1 MILACVFIMTTVATY
16 EIAETDELEA
26 LGRDDV
32 AFDTSAGL
40 GPDET
45 VRQAELEQ
53 RSSSKQRFCIAFVVV
68 VLAIAAVAAFLGI
81 FLSKRGDS
89 KERDS
94 PNPVP
99 GHSTGGE
106 SPPGSQ
112 LVQPESAV
120 TAAPPTTA
128 SSEVKTYAVKVL
140 GKKPHDHMAFTQGF
154 EYADGVFY
162 ESTGLRGESSLR
174 KVEIET
180 GKVLQKHDFPDM
192 TLFGEGMTLH
202 TTHHI
207 FMLTWQAGR
216 GFIFNQST
224 FEVIKEW
231 KYEGEGW
238 GLCTDHE
245 KDEVYRSDGTN
256 ELRVLDPEDL
266 SEKKRVA
273 VTLRGREVSRL
284 NELEWVCGE
293 IWANVWLTSKIYR
306 IDPVSGKVK
315 SIIDASNLPLAP
327 DVKPENDVLN
337 GIAFDKKKGRLWLTG
352 KKWPVVYQVSITDD
366 SLDLTNCK

>member
-1 MILACVFIMTTVATY
+1 MTTVAAY

-40 GPDET
+40 GPDEP
-45 VRQAELEQ
+45 VQEAEFEQ
-53 RSSSKQRFCIAFVVV
+53 PSSSKPRFCIFLVVV
-68 VLAIAAVAAFLGI
+68 VLALAAVAAFLGI
-81 FLSKRGDS
+81 FLSRKGDS
-89 KERDS
+89 KETNAPS
-94 PNPVP
+94 VGSGQP
-99 GHSTGGE
+99 TGGG
-106 SPPGSQ
+106 SPSTSQ
-112 LVQPESAV
+112 PEQPESITTV
-120 TAAPPTTA
+120 APPTTA
-128 SSEVKTYAVKVL
+128 SNEVKSYAVKVL
-140 GKKPHDHMAFTQGF
+140 DKKPHDHMAFTQGF

-162 ESTGLRGESSLR
+162 ESTGLRGKSSLR

-180 GKVLQKHDFPDM
+180 GKVLQKYDFPDM

-224 FEVIKEW
+224 FEVVKEW

-238 GLCTDHE
+238 GLCMDHK
-245 KDEVYRSDGTN
+245 KDEVYMSDGTH

-266 SEKKRVA
+266 SEKRRVA
-273 VTLRGREVSRL
+273 VTLRGHKVKYL
-284 NELEWVCGE
+284 NELEWICGE
-293 IWANVWLTSKIYR
+293 VWANVWQTSRIYR
-306 IDPVSGKVK
+306 IDPVTGKVK
-315 SIIDASNLPLAP
+315 SIINASILPLAP
-327 DVKPENDVLN
+327 DDKPSNDVLN
-337 GIAFDKKKGRLWLTG
+337 GIAFDREHGRLWLTG
-352 KKWPVVYQVSITDD
+352 KQWPVIYQVSVTDD